1 MISFLF
7 WNIRNNPIQSIVAN
21 LALRHE
27 VDVLMLAE
35 CNIAPDILSTLND
48 LTGDMYY
55 HIPGNCE
62 RIEIFSRFS
71 SDLIPI
77 VSESDKYTIRHLKL
91 PETVDILISV
101 VHLPSKQ
108 YISELEQED
117 ISEDLSELIHKTEDT
132 IGHSRTVLVGDLNM
146 SPFENGV
153 IKADGLNGT
162 MSRAIAKEGI
172 RRVKNKIT
180 NEEKDY
186 RFFYNPMWNLLGDFR
201 SYPPGTHYYKKS
213 EAIDLRWYMLD
224 QVLIRPDLIDYF
236 DMQELKILTSD
247 GESSFLSKN
256 GIPKGDHISGHL
268 PLIFKLN
275 L

>member
-1 MISFLF
+1 MTSFLF
-7 WNIRNNPIQSIVAN
+7 WNIKNNPIQSIVAN

-35 CNIAPDILSTLND
+35 CNIAPEILSTLND

-55 HIPGNCE
+55 YIPGNCE

-77 VSESDKYTIRHLKL
+77 VSESGKYTIRRLKL
-91 PETVDILISV
+91 PETIDILISV
-101 VHLPSKQ
+101 VHLPTLYLSENGKEK
-108 YISELEQED
+108 ISEH
-117 ISEDLSELIHKTEDT
+117 LSGLIHKTEDS
-132 IGHSRTVLVGDLNM
+132 IGHSRTILAGDLNM

-153 IKADGLNGT
+153 IEADGLNGT
-162 MSRAIAKEGI
+162 MSRDIAREGT
-172 RRVKNKIT
+172 RRIKSKIT

-186 RFFYNPMWNLLGDFR
+186 RFFYNPMWNLLGDFK
-201 SYPPGTHYYKKS
+201 SHPPGTYYYKKS

-256 GIPKGDHISGHL
+256 GIPKGDHISDHL